1 MFALAILLL
10 VVNLVAQYRDLQ
22 PGKARVASIVAHPT
36 HAMGKGNSHAADD
49 LAKYDPNV
57 RFGELKA
64 LDSRP
69 LPDDDRDPYEPIGGA
84 PAVVAAAKP
93 TVPQAVAPAPPPP
106 PPLKAMGYNE
116 LPGGQKE
123 AMISFNDDV
132 VVAHEGDVIGS
143 KYKVVKIDP
152 AKIVMENGD
161 THENFELPFPP

>member
-1 MFALAILLL
+1 
-10 VVNLVAQYRDLQ
+10 
-22 PGKARVASIVAHPT
+22 
-36 HAMGKGNSHAADD
+36 
-49 LAKYDPNV
+49 
-57 RFGELKA
+57 
-64 LDSRP
+64 
-69 LPDDDRDPYEPIGGA
+69 
-84 PAVVAAAKP
+84 
-93 TVPQAVAPAPPPP
+93 
-106 PPLKAMGYNE
+106 MGYNE